1 MQAIYYLLALIAI
14 FEIIVA
20 AWEFNRSEELDEREE
35 ELDKMSVHLDGRAN
49 RIAAEEQTLNS
60 EWQLL
65 RMAKD
70 AIDNADVFTS
80 TYTVTDSDLI
90 KFDDDKHI
98 LAYAKDKI
106 AKAIAHDILKR
117 YELCESKNEEGRKV
131 LSMRFY
137 AYTKGE
143 QFHNKASK

>member
-1 MQAIYYLLALIAI
+1 MLLAIIVIAVLIAI
-14 FEIIVA
+14 
-20 AWEFNRSEELDEREE
+20 AWVVNRSEAIDEEKE

-106 AKAIAHDILKR
+106 AKSIAHDILKR

-131 LSMRFY
+131 LSMKFY
-137 AYTKGE
+137 AYTKVE
-143 QFHNKASK
+143 QFHNQASK